1 MAINKLFDQI
11 QDNLDSVIRQ
21 DTPLGTLLW
30 QELLQVHP
38 ADIAQFLATIDKQSA
53 EKLFKHFVQNIQ
65 LEVFEYLS
73 DSMKVFCL
81 SFLSS
86 KDRGYLLSSLPLDEL
101 TDFFDELSDEELKTY
116 LNFLHKKDREK
127 VLSLMQ
133 FNPESAGGIMDTDV
147 LTLMQGFTVEKSI
160 QILQRLRP
168 RKELHKEIFV
178 TNLDNELIGFIGLE
192 DLVLRSPKTR
202 ISSIVKKVE
211 YSAPV
216 NEDQQNV
223 AQKMTHYKL
232 TIAPVIDS
240 NNIFL
245 GVISSDTL
253 VDVLEQEAA
262 EDVYRISALRPI
274 KATYFETPFFSLFYQ
289 RASILTILLLFQTF
303 SSLII
308 QYYEAT
314 LCGFL
319 SFFIT
324 MLTSTGGNTSSQTS
338 ALVIQGMTSGDI
350 RESDMTRFLS
360 REFRMSLMIAATLS
374 IISFV
379 RIYLTHP
386 EQIQA
391 NFVVSLSLGT
401 IVMISVMLG
410 SFIPLM
416 LKKFNWD
423 PALSAGPFLATIMDI
438 FGLLVYCYISHLI
451 LGSPA

>member
-1 MAINKLFDQI
+1 MALNKLFDQI
-11 QDNLDSVIRQ
+11 QDNLDSVISQ

-30 QELLQVHP
+30 QELLRIHP
-38 ADIAQFLATIDKQSA
+38 ADIAQFLGTLDRSSA
-53 EKLFKHFVQNIQ
+53 AKLFKHFSHDKQ
-65 LEVFEYLS
+65 LEIFEYLS

-86 KDRGYLLSSLPLDEL
+86 KDRGFLLSRLPLDEL
-101 TDFFDELSDEELKTY
+101 TDFFDELSDDELKIY

-127 VLSLMQ
+127 VISLMQ
-133 FNPESAGGIMDTDV
+133 FDPESAGGIMDTDV
-147 LTLMQGFTVEKSI
+147 LTLMQGFTVQKSI
-160 QILQRLRP
+160 EILQRLQP
-168 RKELHKEIFV
+168 RKDLHREIFI
-178 TNLDNELIGFIGLE
+178 TNLDNELVGFIRLE
-192 DLVLRSPKTR
+192 ELVLKSPKTR
-202 ISSIVKKVE
+202 IGSIVKKVE

-216 NEDQQNV
+216 NEDQQSV

-232 TIAPVIDS
+232 TIAPVVDH

-253 VDVLEQEAA
+253 VDILEQEAA

-274 KATYFETPFFSLFYQ
+274 KATYFETPFFTLFYQ
-289 RASILTILLLFQTF
+289 RASILTMLLLLQTF

-338 ALVIQGMTSGDI
+338 ALVIQGMTSGEI
-350 RESDMTRFLS
+350 RESDMSRFLS
-360 REFRMSLMIAATLS
+360 REFKMAIIIAVTLAC
-374 IISFV
+374 ISFMRV
-379 RIYLTHP
+379 YFTHP
-386 EQIQA
+386 GQLWG
-391 NFVVSLSLGT
+391 NFAVSLSLGT
-401 IVMISVMLG
+401 IVLISVMLG
-410 SFIPLM
+410 SFIPLL
-416 LKKFNWD
+416 LKKLNMD

-438 FGLLVYCYISHLI
+438 LGLLVYCYISQLI